1 MSMTEPSLL
10 YKMTLD
16 DRIRGRIKFPRQ
28 RKNPHVRFPKSCA
41 AFTKK
46 FAVKKRPSGRWA
58 EEGERKHTCPAQ
70 QAKKRLNPQEV
81 QWQKG
86 KRQTKA
92 RARANNKTHLP
103 KARVK
108 ERFRAK
114 AHNGKTS
121 PSQERARQGTTQER
135 FHRWT
140 SPKRATI
147 CAQRKAQVQRQTVTR
162 AKPSFSK
169 HQRHRTQN
177 SNGGM
182 LGQNESDLVNFVSR
196 NNRNIVSCRKLQDL
210 EVQCIIKNCSQH
222 LESESCCENSVDK
235 ITRKTQTQKPT

>member
-1 MSMTEPSLL
+1 MKLCTNPRVSTLDILGLLDCLLGSLEQSALTRAKATLLRKWQTNKRRDKSSQTQVVNMSMTEPSLL

-28 RKNPHVRFPKSCA
+28 RKKPTCSISQELCSFYEKTCCQ
-41 AFTKK
+41 
-46 FAVKKRPSGRWA
+46 KRPAGA
-58 EEGERKHTCPAQ
+58 ERGETRPKL
-70 QAKKRLNPQEV
+70 QAKKRLNPKEV

-108 ERFRAK
+108 GRFRAK

-121 PSQERARQGTTQER
+121 PSQERARQSTTQGR

-140 SPKRATI
+140 SRNARHKFRG
-147 CAQRKAQVQRQTVTR
+147 RQLPE
-162 AKPSFSK
+162 PSHLS
-169 HQRHRTQN
+169 QSIR
-177 SNGGM
+177 
-182 LGQNESDLVNFVSR
+182 D
-196 NNRNIVSCRKLQDL
+196 IVHKFKWWDAWP
-210 EVQCIIKNCSQH
+210 E
-222 LESESCCENSVDK
+222 
-235 ITRKTQTQKPT
+235 